1 MPILPDE
8 WDAFLEGN
16 TPLQTINTIPKPK
29 PPARLAT
36 LRLQSSVL
44 FADVQNTSC
53 LDYATMAL
61 TLTLSATAI
70 VPMTQ
75 VFTGIGPAPQST
87 STLVAPQASTSSDI
101 PYVACLASLE
111 VSVTLTG
118 AFANATPLR
127 FTLPGLANGQSKT
140 VIATSQTTLSQPLTV
155 TLTYLY
161 TESCPGGGPY
171 SPSAIWTVTSIT
183 TVL

>member
-8 WDAFLEGN
+8 CEAFLEGK
-16 TPLQTINTIPKPK
+16 TPLQTLNTIPRPR
-29 PPARLAT
+29 PPARLAA

-44 FADVQNTSC
+44 FTEVQNTSS
-53 LDYATMAL
+53 LDYATVALAL
-61 TLTLSATAI
+61 TLQATAI
-70 VPMTQ
+70 TPMTQ

-87 STLVAPQASTSSDI
+87 STLMAPQSSTSSDI

-111 VSVTLTG
+111 VRVTFSG
-118 AFANATPLR
+118 AFANETPLL
-127 FTLPGLANGQSKT
+127 FTLPSLANGQSQT
-140 VIATSQTTLSQPLTV
+140 VVATSQTTLAQPLTV

-161 TESCPGGGPY
+161 TESCPCGWGTSGQ
-171 SPSAIWTVTSIT
+171 SIWTVTSIT

>member
-8 WDAFLEGN
+8 CDAFLEGK
-16 TPLQTINTIPKPK
+16 TPLQTINTIPKPR

-44 FADVQNTSC
+44 FADVQNSSG
-53 LDYATMAL
+53 LDYATVAL
-61 TLTLSATAI
+61 SLTLSATAI

-75 VFTGIGPAPQST
+75 VFTGIGPAPSST
-87 STLVAPQASTSSDI
+87 RTLVAPSPSTSSDI
-101 PYVACLASLE
+101 PYVACIPSLE
-111 VSVTLTG
+111 VSVTFAG
-118 AFANATPLR
+118 AFANMTPLL
-127 FTLPGLANGQSKT
+127 FTLHGLASGQSTT
-140 VIATSQTTLSQPLTV
+140 VIATSVTTLAQPLTV

-161 TESCPGGGPY
+161 TESCRCTSGQ
-171 SPSAIWTVTSIT
+171 SIWTITSIT